1 MIDFK
6 SIKPNLSSGL
16 VVFFVAIPLCLGI
29 ALASGAPLFSGMIA
43 GVIGGI
49 VIGSLSKS
57 PLSVSGP
64 AAGLTA
70 IVFVAIQQIGS
81 YNAFL
86 LAVVLAGVLQLL
98 FGLIRAGI
106 VANFFPSNV
115 IKGMLSGIGIIIIL
129 KQIPHLFGYDQ
140 DTEGDLYFLQAD
152 GDNTFS
158 ALLEP
163 LTHIQL
169 GAIIIGLISVAVIYL
184 WDKYRPKQLYFL
196 PGALFAVIIGAAVN
210 YFLTASGHAWALSGK
225 HLVQLPIIHDFAA
238 LKKELFFPDFA
249 AIGNKEVWSA
259 AVVIAVVASIE
270 TLLSI
275 EAIDKM
281 DPHRRSTP
289 VNRELL
295 AQGTGNILSG
305 LIGGLPVTSVI
316 VRSSANMNAG
326 ATSKISAIVHGLLLV
341 VCTLLIPNILNLIPI
356 SALAA
361 ILLLTGYKLT
371 SVKVYKEMFAK
382 GKYQW
387 VPFVITILAVV
398 FTDLLKGVGIG
409 MAVSIFAILWGN
421 FKVPYKVKTILADG
435 KHTLHLLLSQEISF
449 INKASIKAC
458 LADVPNNAHVEIDAS
473 HTKYI
478 DYDVLESIREFNEII
493 APEKGIQV
501 RLIGFKDAYGIQSS
515 FPVTVTESKE

>member
-16 VVFFVAIPLCLGI
+16 VVFFVAIPLCLGV
-29 ALASGAPLFSGMIA
+29 ALASGAPLLSGIIA
-43 GVIGGI
+43 GVVGGI
-49 VIGSLSKS
+49 IIGSLSKS

-70 IVFVAIQQIGS
+70 IVFVAIQQVGS

-86 LAVVLAGVLQLL
+86 MAVVLAGAIQILL
-98 FGLIRAGI
+98 GLIRAGI

-115 IKGMLSGIGIIIIL
+115 IKGMLSGIGIIIIM
-129 KQIPHLFGYDQ
+129 KQIPHIFGYNASQ
-140 DTEGDLYFLQAD
+140 SNSISSFVS
-152 GDNTFS
+152 DNGYLSNF
-158 ALLEP
+158 LEP
-163 LTHIQL
+163 LAHIHF
-169 GAIIIGLISVAVIYL
+169 GAILIGALSIAVITL
-184 WDKYRPKQLYFL
+184 WDKFRPKKLYFL
-196 PGALFAVIIGAAVN
+196 PGALFAVLIGAVVN
-210 YFLTASGHAWALSGK
+210 YLFILSGSELALSGSR
-225 HLVQLPIIHDFAA
+225 LVQLPIISDFSG
-238 LKKELFFPDFA
+238 LKKELFFPDFS
-249 AIGNKEVWSA
+249 AITSSEVWSA
-259 AVVIAVVASIE
+259 AIVIAVVASIE

-281 DPHRRSTP
+281 DPLRRSTP

-295 AQGTGNILSG
+295 AQGTGNVLSG

-316 VRSSANMNAG
+316 VRSSANVNAG
-326 ATSKISAIVHGLLLV
+326 ATSKVSAIFHGLLLL
-341 VCTLLIPNILNLIPI
+341 VCALLIPSILNLIPI

-371 SVKVYKEMFAK
+371 SLKVYKEMFGK

-387 VPFVITILAVV
+387 VPFLVTILAVV

-409 MAVSIFAILWGN
+409 MAVSVFAILWGN
-421 FKVPYKVKTILADG
+421 YKVPFKMKSILADG
-435 KHTLHLLLSQEISF
+435 KHTLHLLLSQEITF
-449 INKASIKAC
+449 INKAAIKSC
-458 LADVPNNAHVEIDAS
+458 LEEVPANAHVEIDAT

-493 APEKGIQV
+493 APKKGIQV
-501 RLIGFKDAYGIQSS
+501 RLLGFKESYGIQSS
-515 FPVTVTESKE
+515 FPVTITETKE

>member
-1 MIDFK
+1 
-6 SIKPNLSSGL
+6 
-16 VVFFVAIPLCLGI
+16 
-29 ALASGAPLFSGMIA
+29 
-43 GVIGGI
+43 
-49 VIGSLSKS
+49 
-57 PLSVSGP
+57 
-64 AAGLTA
+64 
-70 IVFVAIQQIGS
+70 
-81 YNAFL
+81 
-86 LAVVLAGVLQLL
+86 
-98 FGLIRAGI
+98 
-106 VANFFPSNV
+106 
-115 IKGMLSGIGIIIIL
+115 
-129 KQIPHLFGYDQ
+129 
-140 DTEGDLYFLQAD
+140 
-152 GDNTFS
+152 
-158 ALLEP
+158 
-163 LTHIQL
+163 
-169 GAIIIGLISVAVIYL
+169 
-184 WDKYRPKQLYFL
+184 
-196 PGALFAVIIGAAVN
+196 
-210 YFLTASGHAWALSGK
+210 
-225 HLVQLPIIHDFAA
+225 
-238 LKKELFFPDFA
+238 
-249 AIGNKEVWSA
+249 
-259 AVVIAVVASIE
+259 
-270 TLLSI
+270 
-275 EAIDKM
+275 
-281 DPHRRSTP
+281 
-289 VNRELL
+289 
-295 AQGTGNILSG
+295 
-305 LIGGLPVTSVI
+305 
-316 VRSSANMNAG
+316 MNAG

-515 FPVTVTESKE
+515 FPVTITETKE